1 MRSSSLCIT
10 TVTSSAPDYG
20 FYTCSLVLVVPP
32 VASATLFSL
41 SRAPKTTTTH
51 RLTVLYKEGA
61 TSSFSLQTI
70 ANRRPPNCSSLLVV
84 IVVAIVAPFHWPPLS
99 HLLLPSV
106 SPSPS
111 PVVAIALKRRRDCYP
126 SLASCRNRYPFLRP
140 PLPSLLL
147 QNLQPQPSSSVVSST
162 ASLVAPIALDP
173 TSVCSSER
181 IAATVVALVVP
192 YRILRHLLPSAI
204 VAPISASPRCQRP
217 LLLSASSLGL
227 DLQVR
232 HLHTFFHCPMT
243 TYALSMLLRL
253 PCAGP
258 PLSVMPAASFS
269 ARLPW
274 PLKSTVVRPS
284 PWLTAQR
291 SP

>member
-10 TVTSSAPDYG
+10 TITSSAPDYG

-41 SRAPKTTTTH
+41 SRAPETATTH

-70 ANRRPPNCSSLLVV
+70 ANRRPPSCSSLLVV
-84 IVVAIVAPFHWPPLS
+84 IVVATVAPFRWPPLS

-126 SLASCRNRYPFLRP
+126 SLASF
-140 PLPSLLL
+140 
-147 QNLQPQPSSSVVSST
+147 
-162 ASLVAPIALDP
+162 APIALDP

-284 PWLTAQR
+284 PWLTAQW